1 MTPYDIV
8 TIDGDGIGPEVCQS
22 AVTVLRQ
29 ACGSRL
35 RFTTADGGAAHY
47 AKTGAVL
54 PADTDAACRAAHAVL
69 HGAADLPGITYPDG
83 TEVGNDLHLRLRA
96 RLDL

>member
-8 TIDGDGIGPEVCQS
+8 TSDGDGIGPEVCQS
-22 AVTVLRQ
+22 AVTVL
-29 ACGSRL
+29 
-35 RFTTADGGAAHY
+35 
-47 AKTGAVL
+47 
-54 PADTDAACRAAHAVL
+54 PADTYAACRAAHAVL